1 MPARTRAIFLTLIA
15 LAALIAAAAITMLM
29 QPKAPAL
36 PSPITPAFALTDQD
50 GKRVTEADFRGKY
63 MVVFFG
69 FTNCPDVCPLTLQKL
84 ADVLA
89 DIPETA
95 KKLTVVLIS
104 VDPERDTPEKL
115 KAYTGYFSPDFRALT
130 GSGAEIEAVLKT
142 FKAYARK
149 VPLPESALGYTM
161 DHSSFIYLYGPDG
174 AFVTAFDPGAAP
186 EKLAADL
193 QQNVK

>member
-1 MPARTRAIFLTLIA
+1 MPARTRAVFLGLIA
-15 LAALIAAAAITMLM
+15 LAALIAAFAIYLLT
-29 QPKAPAL
+29 QQKPAPE
-36 PSPITPAFALTDQD
+36 PITPRFALTDQD
-50 GKRVTEADFRGKY
+50 GKKVTEADFRGRY
-63 MVVFFG
+63 MIVFFG

-84 ADVLA
+84 SDTLA

-95 KKLTVVLIS
+95 KKVTVVLIT

-115 KAYTGYFSPDFRALT
+115 KTYVGYFSPDFRALT
-130 GSGAEIEAVLKT
+130 GTPAEIEGVLKT

-174 AFVTAFDPGAAP
+174 AFVTAFDPGAP
-186 EKLAADL
+186 EEKLAADL